1 MSHLTA
7 AEQFNP
13 SNPQF
18 TADRF
23 TLLAQMRTDAPVTF
37 LPAFHVYAVTRWQEV
52 HDVLGDAVTFAS
64 SFESPDKLQ
73 CPRANAR

>member
-7 AEQFNP
+7 AEQFDS

-23 TLLAQMRTDAPVTF
+23 ALLAQMRSE
-37 LPAFHVYAVTRWQEV
+37 LH
-52 HDVLGDAVTFAS
+52 
-64 SFESPDKLQ
+64 
-73 CPRANAR
+73 